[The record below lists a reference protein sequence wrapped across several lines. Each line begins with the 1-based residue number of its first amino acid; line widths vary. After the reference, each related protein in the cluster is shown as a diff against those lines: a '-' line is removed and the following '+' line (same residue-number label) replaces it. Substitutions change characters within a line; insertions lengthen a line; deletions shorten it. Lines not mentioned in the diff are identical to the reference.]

1 MLATHRLADFE
12 AAGAAGSAESA
23 IASNLIASCDTR
35 ICLRQDTAPLAVTR
49 EQIGLTDTECAHI
62 ASWTGQPDRP
72 RGVEGRPGGIRRGPD
87 RAHAARTGVVPDRP
101 ANGRLMMR
109 GNRTV
114 TRAGLADGP
123 SDWLVLGLVAVVV
136 TAGCGTWLTGQ
147 LAGLL
152 FAGKWPPVG
161 FGGAVETAFRL
172 PGHLGHPRDAWPAQ
186 ARTDLPGAPG
196 MWVSAVL
203 AAIMAGFALA
213 VAFRWA
219 GRRRPHRGFASHM
232 QLRAS
237 LAARTV
243 MERGRVVRPSLA
255 GTRRPPVEQVG
266 VYLGRVARGGMEL
279 AASAEDSVL
288 TIAAPRTGKTSQVVI
303 PWLHTW
309 PGPALVTSIRP
320 DVLLATAIP
329 RRTRGPVAVMAPTG
343 MIAWP
348 DHLTWDLT
356 SGCDSFDRARVRAD
370 VMVVVGKTPGTSD
383 STDGG
388 YFALNATNLL
398 AGWLHAAALSGG
410 SARDVLRWAFDERLD
425 DPIRILAA
433 SSDAADGTAA
443 MLDALYRLPPD
454 TTRASLWT
462 TAQTAVAPLLAP
474 AARDTFVPAP
484 GKATDLAGF
493 LSAGGTCYLLA
504 DERRAAA
511 LAPVV
516 SAFADDLIETAKTIA
531 DTMPGG
537 RLDPPLGLFLD
548 EVANIVPLPQL
559 PALMS
564 FAGGTGIFAV
574 AVLQAMAQARNRW
587 GHDAAAMLW
596 GAATIKLI
604 LGGLAGDD
612 LEEIS
617 RLAGEYRETVITWQ
631 HGHGGHSLSSALQDR
646 RTLTPEQVR
655 TLSVQH
661 REALVIHATTP
672 AVTVRMTRHYEGPHR
687 DVFAASVRE
696 ARRIAGLD
704 AATVTRERRSRR

>member
-1 MLATHRLADFE
+1 M
-12 AAGAAGSAESA
+12 
-23 IASNLIASCDTR
+23 C
-35 ICLRQDTAPLAVTR
+35 
-49 EQIGLTDTECAHI
+49 
-62 ASWTGQPDRP
+62 
-72 RGVEGRPGGIRRGPD
+72 
-87 RAHAARTGVVPDRP
+87 
-101 ANGRLMMR
+101 
-109 GNRTV
+109 GNRTM
-114 TRAGLADGP
+114 TGAGLADGL
-123 SDWLVLGLVAVVV
+123 SDWLVLGLVIVVV
-136 TAGCGTWLTGQ
+136 LGGAGTWLTGQ

-161 FGGAVETAFRL
+161 FGDAVETALRL
-172 PGHLGHPRDAWPAQ
+172 PGHLANPRAAWPAR
-186 ARTDLPGAPG
+186 ARADLPGAPG
-196 MWVSAVL
+196 MWISATL
-203 AAIMAGFALA
+203 ATAMAGFAFA
-213 VAFRWA
+213 VALGWA
-219 GRRRPHRGFASHM
+219 VRLRPHRGFASYA

-237 LAARTV
+237 LAVRTV
-243 MERGRVVRPSLA
+243 ALHGRVVRPSLA
-255 GTRRPPVEQVG
+255 GSRRPPVQEAG
-266 VYLGRVARGGMEL
+266 VLLGRVVRGGMRL

-288 TIAAPRTGKTSQVVI
+288 AIAAPRTGKTSQVII

-320 DVLLATAIP
+320 DVMLATAIP

-348 DHLTWDLT
+348 DRLTWDLT
-356 SGCDSFDRARVRAD
+356 SGCGSFDRARARAD

-425 DPIRILAA
+425 DPIRVLAECPG
-433 SSDAADGTAA
+433 AADGTAA

-474 AARDTFVPAP
+474 AARGTFVPAP
-484 GKATDLAGF
+484 GQATDLAGF
-493 LSAGGTCYLLA
+493 LRAGGTCYLLA

-516 SAFADDLIETAKTIA
+516 SAFADDLVETAKGIA
-531 DTMPGG
+531 DAMPGG

-564 FAGGTGIFAV
+564 FAGGTGIFVV

-587 GHDAAAMLW
+587 GQDAAAMLW
-596 GAATIKLI
+596 GAATVKLI
-604 LGGLAGDD
+604 LGGLAGED

-617 RLAGEYRETVITWQ
+617 RLAGEFRETVITWQ
-631 HGHGGHSLSSALQDR
+631 RGHGGHSLSSALQDR

-655 TLSVQH
+655 TLSVRH

-672 AVTVRMTRHYEGPHR
+672 AVVVRMTRHYEGPHR
-687 DVFAASVRE
+687 EVFAASVRE

-704 AATVTRERRSRR
+704 AAAAVREGGGRP